1 MNKKKI
7 IIIAACLVAAYFL
20 PLLVMLIIE
29 KVKFGKS
36 GASDEG
42 DVSGVKVPGGSVVP
56 VPGTDTSTTVENPSG
71 TLYLFPMQ
79 WGSGITQYCK
89 KPTTTAGNVRVLQT
103 ICRCYSLLPASGV
116 DGKWG
121 NDTESAVQRLRNL
134 QLGVGGKPTI
144 SSKPFLKHIV
154 DVKKPLSQNS
164 KVMVP
169 TQADLKAIIKWHND
183 NVDDDTHQ
191 LIRTPIS

>member
-29 KVKFGKS
+29 KIKFGKY
-36 GASDEG
+36 GETDG

-79 WGSGITQYCK
+79 WGSGIVQYCK
-89 KPTTTAGNVRVLQT
+89 KPTTTASNVRALQT
-103 ICRCYSLLPASGV
+103 ICKCYGLLPASGV

-121 NDTESAVQRLRNL
+121 NDTERAVQRLRDL
-134 QLGVGGKPTI
+134 QLGVGGRPTI
-144 SSKPFLKHIV
+144 SSKPFQRYIV
-154 DVKKPLSQNS
+154 AVKKPLSQNS
-164 KVMVP
+164 QVMVA
-169 TQADLKAIIKWHND
+169 TQSDLKAIIKWHND